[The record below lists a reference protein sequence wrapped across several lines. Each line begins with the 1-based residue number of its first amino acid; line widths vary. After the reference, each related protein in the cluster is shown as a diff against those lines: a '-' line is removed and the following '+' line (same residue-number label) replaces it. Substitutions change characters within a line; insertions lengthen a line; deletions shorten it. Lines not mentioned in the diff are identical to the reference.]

1 MYIEGNEVLRQT
13 EMRIVL
19 ALKLGVYRSCQRLK
33 FMFMNVSKSSHVNVP
48 AS

>member
-1 MYIEGNEVLRQT
+1 MYIEGNEVVHQT
-13 EMRIVL
+13 EIRIIL

-33 FMFMNVSKSSHVNVP
+33 FMFMNVIKSSHVNVT